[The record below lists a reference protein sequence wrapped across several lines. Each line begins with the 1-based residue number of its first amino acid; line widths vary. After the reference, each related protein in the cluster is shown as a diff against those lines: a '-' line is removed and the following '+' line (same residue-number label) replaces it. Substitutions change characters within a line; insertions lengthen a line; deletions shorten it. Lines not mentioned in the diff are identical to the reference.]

1 MWLYVTREARVR
13 QDPRTVVPMHLRES
27 PPLVGRERSELPA
40 WAALPAL
47 LAPVAMIG
55 GWTLAAARQSSFDPV
70 LETISALAAS
80 TASDPW
86 IMTAGLALTGVAH
99 VGAAVALRGLPSPA
113 RAVHALGG
121 LATAVVA
128 ALPVD
133 VLPSAHGIAAGIG
146 FGALALWP
154 ALASA
159 GARSPS
165 GRGLSRSV
173 ALGTSAVL
181 TGLVLVFVAELQ
193 GLTPDAGAAT
203 GLAERAAA
211 GAQSLTPLLVM
222 AAIRRGRAGR

>member
-1 MWLYVTREARVR
+1 M
-13 QDPRTVVPMHLRES
+13 S
-27 PPLVGRERSELPA
+27 PPVSSTVAVVRDRSDLAA
-40 WAALPAL
+40 WAALPAV

-55 GWTLAAARQSSFDPV
+55 GWAVAAGRQASFDPV

-80 TASDPW
+80 TATAPW

-99 VGAAVALRGLPSPA
+99 VGAAVALRGLPTPA

-121 LATAVVA
+121 LATAAVA

-133 VLPSAHGIAAGIG
+133 LLPSAHGIAAGIG
-146 FGALALWP
+146 FGALSLWP
-154 ALASA
+154 ALA
-159 GARSPS
+159 ARRGPTPIR
-165 GRGLSRSV
+165 RGLTRRV

-193 GLTPDAGAAT
+193 GLTPDAGAWT

-222 AAIRRGRAGR
+222 AALHRGRDRR